1 MLEGM
6 RRTSEVEVEA
16 ALIPDDREVEEQEE
30 DVDVVNEMRVV
41 CDEVDGTVPPPA
53 STRVRKR
60 TLKDDAGRSK
70 KKVSTGVGRFSL
82 DTKVR
87 SNG

>member
-1 MLEGM
+1 MAEGI

-16 ALIPDDREVEEQEE
+16 ALISDEQEEEEQEE

-82 DTKVR
+82 GIKLWP
-87 SNG
+87 NG